1 MFLHVDPYPGDP
13 ILTLNE
19 DFQKD
24 PRTDKIN
31 LSIGIYFDEQGRL
44 PVMNAVRQ
52 AESAMLSTIGP
63 KPYLPMTGHPAYRE
77 AVQHLLFGA
86 DHEAVKSGCIAT
98 IQTLGGS
105 GGLKVGGDFLKRYFP
120 NSQVWVSDPTW
131 DNHRAMFEGA
141 GFQVNTYPYYDA
153 ATGGLKFDAMLSAI
167 DALPAQSIVLLHACC
182 HNPTGVDLSNDQ
194 WLQLI
199 DVIKARKL
207 LPYLDIAYQGFGA
220 GIEEDAFALRALAD
234 AGVSFFVANSF
245 SKSFSLYGERV
256 GGLSV
261 VCPDKAQ
268 AQLVIGQLMS
278 AVRRNYSSPPT
289 HGAQIVAKVLQT
301 PDLRTVWADEL
312 TAMRDRIKIM
322 RQRLYDGVVERLPGR
337 DVRYFI
343 DQRGMFS
350 YTGVSPQQADA
361 LREQHGVYV
370 LRSGRMCAAGLNA
383 NNVDRVAE
391 AFAAVLRQS

>member
-86 DHEAVKSGCIAT
+86 DHEAVKSGRIAT